1 MSESG
6 TLLPYYPSHMVSI
19 WLVPRAFDFPA
30 ASVVIKERTLSEAY
44 WILDIDVKRVPNRP

>member
-44 WILDIDVKRVPNRP
+44 WILDIDVKRVPNRS